1 MAWHFLAYP
10 DPRGWHWM
18 GQKAANILFS
28 VKSQL
33 HTIIK
38 VTPC

>member
-1 MAWHFLAYP
+1 
-10 DPRGWHWM
+10 M